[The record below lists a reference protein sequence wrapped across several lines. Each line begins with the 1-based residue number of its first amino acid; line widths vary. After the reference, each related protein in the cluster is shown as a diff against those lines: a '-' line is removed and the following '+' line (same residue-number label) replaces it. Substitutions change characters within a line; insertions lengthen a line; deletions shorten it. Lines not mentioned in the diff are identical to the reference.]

1 MSRIGLTEFSYV
13 VKAVHLLTQ
22 ELQSILGHNTRQPYI
37 GVQYLHEYQS
47 PVISTTRRYYSQT
60 SIIRS
65 ARDRRN
71 PFE

>member
-1 MSRIGLTEFSYV
+1 MRGIFVYVMEFMLTSA
-13 VKAVHLLTQ
+13 KMQ
-22 ELQSILGHNTRQPYI
+22 NN
-37 GVQYLHEYQS
+37 
-47 PVISTTRRYYSQT
+47 YSQT